1 MNDKEIS
8 LELLK
13 LYPEYEGEY
22 TFLQFINLF
31 QQLRQFIP
39 NKNRMA
45 TRLTKQRLKDSGTYR
60 DDENEVEHVF
70 LEYHT
75 MQKYQ

>member
-8 LELLK
+8 IELLK
-13 LYPEYEGEY
+13 LYPQYEGEY

-39 NKNRMA
+39 NKKRMA
-45 TRLTKQRLKDSGTYR
+45 TKITKLRLKDFDSVKDDSSG
-60 DDENEVEHVF
+60 EFVF
-70 LEYHT
+70 LEFNTIKMH
-75 MQKYQ
+75 